1 MWLTGISAVP
11 HNSLSDTTL
20 PSSLTASV
28 RGGQTPLF
36 KFRKR
41 HETINWR
48 RISAIDVDR
57 VANELDFATLQENIM
72 SITFCNLDPEKCPY
86 CQNQLDPTLL
96 KMFKLAQLT
105 IEYLLHSQEYLTSNL
120 QMYEEKLRTS
130 EFGNKELKKELSQLA
145 DEMKSQKEECKRRKQ
160 IISTQQLMIQSG
172 ANNYHKCQYCEKTFM
187 NSFFMQ
193 SHIQRRHPN
202 QTDVEKKNYQ
212 SDKIQGEIDQL
223 KKQLQKTQSQLEAEK
238 LLYSK
243 THSQELESR
252 IMKEEETTKS
262 FENWKEEEKKKLNY
276 EMEKMKGMFIQEF
289 KEMTQKNAALEAE
302 LLQIKSTSF
311 QLKSSLGALKDA
323 RELDIQEES
332 RRYQQEV
339 KDLKNILDKQEQKW
353 TSEISSV
360 FERHDNE
367 KQKIQLDIESLMS
380 SITKNQK
387 ESSSYYK
394 KKIKE
399 LGRKLHNQHQLIT
412 EETEEVKACPIKPPK
427 KILES
432 SLVAATPLR
441 QKSLRLDM
449 KHLPEVSTC
458 NEDLRKVL
466 IKNPKIVKELHK
478 IVEQSLAEKLETLG
492 IKPGVQ
498 GISGGQLTRILDTV
512 DSDREEKIKA
522 FPDFYLFRESLSR
535 KVEDKI
541 KGREDSL
548 CHLKNK
554 FIKSTIEKSEN
565 NLSKISQPSCSKICK
580 KKVSSP
586 KLSSTTLSSTSSG
599 SGESIGNLSL
609 DTSTSTESSKN
620 EMSET
625 CELEEVCVIEE
636 QKSTENNSAGPKS
649 VEKGLTESIEEEL
662 SRRVNARAAKSQQ
675 SQKKKVSRELKFIKE
690 KKYDVWEVS
699 SVEDDQ
705 CLLPKTEKGRDSSTV
720 AKTGET
726 HSARGINVLSKSSEK
741 ATN

>member
-11 HNSLSDTTL
+11 LPLNSLSDTTS
-20 PSSLTASV
+20 PSSLTAGV
-28 RGGQTPLF
+28 RGGQLPLF
-36 KFRKR
+36 KFKKR

-48 RISAIDVDR
+48 RIGAIDVDR

-86 CQNQLDPTLL
+86 CQNPLDPTLL
-96 KMFKLAQLT
+96 KFFKLAQLT

-120 QMYEEKLRTS
+120 QMYEEKLQTS
-130 EFGNKELKKELSQLA
+130 EFGNEELKKELSQLA
-145 DEMKSQKEECKRRKQ
+145 DVMKSQKEECKRRKQ

-172 ANNYHKCQYCEKTFM
+172 TNNYHKCQYCEKTFM

-202 QTDVEKKNYQ
+202 HITNHVIDVEKKNYQ
-212 SDKIQGEIDQL
+212 SDKIQDEIDQL
-223 KKQLQKTQSQLEAEK
+223 KKQLQNTQSQLEAEK
-238 LLYSK
+238 LLYFK

-276 EMEKMKGMFIQEF
+276 EMEKMKGMFIEEF

-302 LLQIKSTSF
+302 LLQIKSTSL
-311 QLKSSLGALKDA
+311 QLKSSLGVLKDE
-323 RELDIQEES
+323 REHDIQEES

-339 KDLKNILDKQEQKW
+339 MDLKNILDKQEQKW

-367 KQKIQLDIESLMS
+367 KHKV
-380 SITKNQK
+380 K
-387 ESSSYYK
+387 E
-394 KKIKE
+394 
-399 LGRKLHNQHQLIT
+399 
-412 EETEEVKACPIKPPK
+412 CPIKPPK

-441 QKSLRLDM
+441 QKSLCLDM
-449 KHLPEVSTC
+449 KHLPKVSTC

-466 IKNPKIVKELHK
+466 NKNPTIVKELHK

-512 DSDREEKIKA
+512 DSDREEKTKA
-522 FPDFYLFRESLSR
+522 FPDFFLFRESLSR

-541 KGREDSL
+541 KGREDGL

-554 FIKSTIEKSEN
+554 FIRNTIEKSEN

-599 SGESIGNLSL
+599 SGVSIGNLSL

-662 SRRVNARAAKSQQ
+662 SRRLNARAAKSQQ
-675 SQKKKVSRELKFIKE
+675 PQKKKVSRELKFIQE
-690 KKYDVWEVS
+690 KKDDVWKVS

-705 CLLPKTEKGRDSSTV
+705 CQLPKTEKGRSSSTV

-726 HSARGINVLSKSSEK
+726 NSARGINFLSKSSEK

>member
-11 HNSLSDTTL
+11 LPLNSLSDTTS
-20 PSSLTASV
+20 PSSLTAGV
-28 RGGQTPLF
+28 RGGQLPLF
-36 KFRKR
+36 KFKKR

-48 RISAIDVDR
+48 RIGAIDVDR

-86 CQNQLDPTLL
+86 CQNPLDPTLL
-96 KMFKLAQLT
+96 KFFKLAQLT

-120 QMYEEKLRTS
+120 QMYEEKLQTS
-130 EFGNKELKKELSQLA
+130 EFGNEELKKELSQLA
-145 DEMKSQKEECKRRKQ
+145 DVMKSQKEECKRRKQ

-172 ANNYHKCQYCEKTFM
+172 TNNYHKCQYCEKTFM

-202 QTDVEKKNYQ
+202 HITNHVIDVEKKNYQ
-212 SDKIQGEIDQL
+212 SDKIQDEIDQL
-223 KKQLQKTQSQLEAEK
+223 KKQLQNTQSQLEAEK
-238 LLYSK
+238 LLYFK

-276 EMEKMKGMFIQEF
+276 EMEKMKGMFIEEF

-302 LLQIKSTSF
+302 LLQIKSTSL
-311 QLKSSLGALKDA
+311 QLKSSLGVLKDE
-323 RELDIQEES
+323 REHDIQEES

-339 KDLKNILDKQEQKW
+339 MDLKNILDKQEQKW

-367 KQKIQLDIESLMS
+367 KHKIQLDIESLMS

-399 LGRKLHNQHQLIT
+399 LGRKLYNQHQLIT
-412 EETEEVKACPIKPPK
+412 EQTEEVKECPIKPPK

-432 SLVAATPLR
+432 SY
-441 QKSLRLDM
+441 M
-449 KHLPEVSTC
+449 KHLPKVSTC

-466 IKNPKIVKELHK
+466 NKNPTIVKELHK

-512 DSDREEKIKA
+512 DSDREEKTKA
-522 FPDFYLFRESLSR
+522 FPDFFLFRESLSR

-541 KGREDSL
+541 KGREDGL

-554 FIKSTIEKSEN
+554 FIRNTIEKSEN

-599 SGESIGNLSL
+599 SGVSIGNLSL

-662 SRRVNARAAKSQQ
+662 SRRLNARAAKSQQ
-675 SQKKKVSRELKFIKE
+675 PQKKKVSRELKFIQE
-690 KKYDVWEVS
+690 KKDDVWKVS

-705 CLLPKTEKGRDSSTV
+705 CQLPKTEKGRSSSTV

-726 HSARGINVLSKSSEK
+726 NSARGINFLSKSSEK

>member
-243 THSQELESR
+243 THSQE
-252 IMKEEETTKS
+252 
-262 FENWKEEEKKKLNY
+262 
-276 EMEKMKGMFIQEF
+276 
-289 KEMTQKNAALEAE
+289 
-302 LLQIKSTSF
+302 
-311 QLKSSLGALKDA
+311 
-323 RELDIQEES
+323 
-332 RRYQQEV
+332 
-339 KDLKNILDKQEQKW
+339 QKW

-441 QKSLRLDM
+441 QKSLRLEQPVAKCKLEPIKELNEENEDM